1 MYKINS
7 SSVQF
12 VKTETRSSPDESGA
26 PCWAPNTD
34 LYACDAG
41 LVIKVELAGIR
52 REDLELVVEKNRVK
66 IAGQRPDGSRSAKC
80 KFLVMEISYG
90 TFETVIE
97 LPQGYDL
104 SRAIAAYNNG
114 FLRIDVPKEAAI
126 PTSRTISSPATK

>member
-1 MYKINS
+1 MYKLNS
-7 SSVQF
+7 SSLTF
-12 VKTETRSSPDESGA
+12 VKTQARASVDESGA

-34 LYACDAG
+34 LYACDEG

-66 IAGQRPDGSRSAKC
+66 ISGQRPDGCRSASC

-97 LPQGYDL
+97 LPRGYDL
-104 SRAIAAYNNG
+104 GRATAAYNNG
-114 FLRIDVPKEAAI
+114 FLRIDVPKEGVA
-126 PTSRTISSPATK
+126 PSRGGSCSK